1 MTTYWVRCA
10 FPAADVT
17 YRRHSI
23 SSVQADN
30 LVQAA
35 LKVQQSLKDLRIED
49 HEIISIHSADDI
61 EEVVPRPFFR

>member
-23 SSVQADN
+23 SAVQADN

-35 LKVQQSLKDLRIED
+35 LKVQRSLKDLQIRD

-61 EEVVPRPFFR
+61 EGVITKPFF

>member
-1 MTTYWVRCA
+1 MNTYWVRCA

-17 YRRHSI
+17 YRRHSV
-23 SSVQADN
+23 SAVQADS

-35 LKVQQSLKDLRIED
+35 LKVQQSLENLRIED

-61 EEVVPRPFFR
+61 ENVVPKPFF